1 MVENFLRGPMESPLS
16 PPYNEGDGI
25 TMGAEVGAKLE
36 NMDEA
41 WWNTSVEI
49 PGESWEDGSQVARIA
64 SGRILPGAIIVNDA
78 GNRFANEAA
87 PYNELGKSFHEYD
100 ETSRTYKNIPAY
112 QIMDHD
118 FRQSYAVGGTVLPE
132 DDLPSWITKADT
144 LEELADILGIDAD
157 GLQTTVERFNSHAS
171 DGEDP
176 DFHKGES
183 QYDRHMGDPDA
194 EHPNLAPVDEPPYY
208 AFEIHVGAMGTKGGL
223 STTTEAEVLNHD
235 DDPISG
241 LYASSNSTAHL
252 MGTGYA
258 GSGATI
264 GPNITY
270 GFIAGENAA
279 DRAERRENVDAS
291 I

>member
-1 MVENFLRGPMESPLS
+1 
-16 PPYNEGDGI
+16 
-25 TMGAEVGAKLE
+25 
-36 NMDEA
+36 
-41 WWNTSVEI
+41 
-49 PGESWEDGSQVARIA
+49 
-64 SGRILPGAIIVNDA
+64 
-78 GNRFANEAA
+78 
-87 PYNELGKSFHEYD
+87 
-100 ETSRTYKNIPAY
+100 
-112 QIMDHD
+112 
-118 FRQSYAVGGTVLPE
+118 
-132 DDLPSWITKADT
+132 
-144 LEELADILGIDAD
+144 
-157 GLQTTVERFNSHAS
+157 
-171 DGEDP
+171 
-176 DFHKGES
+176 
-183 QYDRHMGDPDA
+183 MGDPDA